1 MFEVLGREITKTP
14 IEEKGVLARIVKI
27 DLLDISAKQFEIT
40 IELISGSHKGTL
52 ICDNKF
58 HVHPQGKFNWRY
70 NKLRKAIN
78 YRYKPDENIDIDFDK
93 TFLNKY
99 VYCFLTIFKTE
110 NYKGQELQFQNIEYV
125 TNPFSKDYTNNLI
138 QAFEEAQASEKQKQ
152 AEQSTQDNQQPFD
165 DVFLPDIES
174 KRPRK
179 V

>member
-1 MFEVLGREITKTP
+1 MFVLLDRKICKTP

-58 HVHPQGKFNWRY
+58 HVHPQGKYNWRY
-70 NKLRKAIN
+70 NKLRRAIN

-138 QAFEEAQASEKQKQ
+138 QAFEEQYKNENQKHEGKS
-152 AEQSTQDNQQPFD
+152 AESNQQPFD
-165 DVFLPDIES
+165 DNFLPDIDNI
-174 KRPRK
+174 RLRK
-179 V
+179 L